1 MERQQPHYRRIGEA
15 DIAIR
20 QRKGKSPGL
29 FWLGGYRSDMLGGK
43 ATAVDAYAGEQGLAA
58 TRFDYSGHG
67 ESGGDFETAT
77 VSRWLAESV
86 EIFEA
91 ATTGPQIVIGSSMG
105 AWIALL
111 MNRELRKRGASRI
124 AGLVLIAPAVD
135 MTDALILPG
144 LMPSQR
150 EEMQRKGKIG
160 EGVELMTWALIEDG
174 KKHNLLG
181 APIETGCPVT
191 ILQGTADDSVPATHA
206 MRLMTHLPSDEAT
219 LTLVPGGDHRLS
231 RPEDLGLLT
240 DTIGRM
246 IAETKTA
253 L

>member
-1 MERQQPHYRRIGEA
+1 
-15 DIAIR
+15 
-20 QRKGKSPGL
+20 
-29 FWLGGYRSDMLGGK
+29 MLGTK
-43 ATAVDAYAGEQGLAA
+43 ATAIDTYAAESGLGA

-77 VSRWLAESV
+77 ISRWLAESL
-86 EIFEA
+86 EIFETE
-91 ATTGPQIVIGSSMG
+91 TTGPQIVIGSSMG

-111 MNRELRKRGASRI
+111 MNRELRRRGDSRVI
-124 AGLVLIAPAVD
+124 GMVLIAPAVD
-135 MTDALILPG
+135 MTETLILPG
-144 LMPSQR
+144 LTVSER
-150 EEMQRKGKIG
+150 ERMQRDGRIG

-174 KKHNLLG
+174 SKHNLFG
-181 APIETGCPVT
+181 APLETGCPVT
-191 ILQGTADDSVPATHA
+191 ILQGTADESVPATHA
-206 MRLMTHLPSDEAT
+206 IRLMSHLPSDEAT

-231 RPEDLGLLT
+231 RPEDLRLLT